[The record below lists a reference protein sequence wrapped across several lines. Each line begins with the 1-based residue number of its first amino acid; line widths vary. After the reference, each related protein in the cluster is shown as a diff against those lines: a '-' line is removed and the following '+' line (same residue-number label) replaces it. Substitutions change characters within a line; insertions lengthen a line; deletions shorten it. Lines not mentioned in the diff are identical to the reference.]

1 MQLGKATVPI
11 SVQIVLFF
19 LPDSTLLEYE
29 SKCSSIISS
38 GLKMEK

>member
-11 SVQIVLFF
+11 SVQIIIF

-29 SKCSSIISS
+29 SKCSSIVSS